1 MGPYR
6 AIQGY
11 IGPYRTIQGYIGPY
25 GALWG
30 RDPHVL
36 CWQSPWLLSVWRSF
50 ATRAAVTPLSSAV
63 TLGPAVSVLTTT
75 SWATT
80 TPTL

>member
-6 AIQGY
+6 A
-11 IGPYRTIQGYIGPY
+11 IQGYIGPY

-36 CWQSPWLLSVWRSF
+36 CWQSPWLLSVSQSHMGPCEAIWGYWRPYG
-50 ATRAAVTPLSSAV
+50 TI
-63 TLGPAVSVLTTT
+63 
-75 SWATT
+75 
-80 TPTL
+80 

>member
-6 AIQGY
+6 A
-11 IGPYRTIQGYIGPY
+11 IQGYIGPY

-36 CWQSPWLLSVWRSF
+36 CWQSPWLLLVSRSHMGPCEAIWGYWRPYG
-50 ATRAAVTPLSSAV
+50 AIWGHIGIYRALWGAM
-63 TLGPAVSVLTTT
+63 GP
-75 SWATT
+75 
-80 TPTL
+80 